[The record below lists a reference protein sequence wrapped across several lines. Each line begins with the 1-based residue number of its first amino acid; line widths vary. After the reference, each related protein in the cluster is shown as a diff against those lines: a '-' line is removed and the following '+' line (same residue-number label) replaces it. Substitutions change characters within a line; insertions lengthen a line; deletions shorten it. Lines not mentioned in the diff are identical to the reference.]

1 MAMFLVL
8 AINPGS
14 TSTKVGLFGDDVT
27 VFTKTV
33 EHDHGELQKFPGMAA
48 QKDFRLGF
56 IRDCLAEHGVR
67 PVELSAVV
75 GIGGLLPPVESGGYL
90 VDQKMLDF
98 LAADSGGAH
107 ASNLGAILADL
118 LAREAGCDAYIYDA
132 VSAGIL
138 GGMERITGFPEIE
151 RRSLSHVLNMR
162 AQAIRYA
169 KKIGKNFRDLNLVL
183 AHLGGGISVAAYE
196 KGVLRDSLGDDLGP
210 FSSERSG
217 GAPLM
222 DFVDLCYDGGLD
234 KKEVQKRIRGAGGLK
249 AHLGTAS
256 LKEAEQMME
265 RGDERALL
273 VVRAMCY
280 GIAKGIG
287 SLAVALK
294 GRCDGVILTGG
305 MTRSQ
310 LVTGLIT
317 EHVGFIA
324 PVTVMPG
331 EYELEALAEGCI
343 RILKGEEKARR
354 M

>member
-1 MAMFLVL
+1 MAALLIL

-14 TSTKVGLFGDDVT
+14 TSTKIGLFGDESPI
-27 VFTKTV
+27 FTKTI
-33 EHDHGELQKFPGMAA
+33 EHDHGEVQKFPRIAA

-56 IRDCLAEHGVR
+56 IRECLAEHGVK
-67 PVELSAVV
+67 PGDLAGVV
-75 GIGGLLPPVESGGYL
+75 GIGGLLPPVEAGGYL
-90 VDQKMLDF
+90 VDRKMLDF
-98 LAADSGGAH
+98 LGGDSGGAH

-138 GGMERITGFPEIE
+138 GGMERLTGFPEIE

-162 AQAIRYA
+162 AQAIQYA
-169 KKIGKNFRDLNLVL
+169 RKIGRSFPDLNLVL

-196 KGVLRDSLGDDLGP
+196 KGTLRDSLGDDIGP

-217 GAPLM
+217 GVPLM
-222 DFVDLCYDGGLD
+222 DFVDFCYDGGLD
-234 KKEVQKRIRGAGGLK
+234 RQEVRKRIRGGGGLK

-256 LKEAEQMME
+256 LKEAEQMIE
-265 RGDERALL
+265 RGDEKALL